1 MVVRFRNC
9 WNPDHEAMSKNYAE
23 EKQLHERNQDELA
36 RVLLCLNDTETQ
48 CVRLRASN
56 AELLAAL
63 KEVVAAVGDKTWGT
77 VFALERALPSAREA
91 IANAE
96 EGASR

>member
-1 MVVRFRNC
+1 MTDIRD
-9 WNPDHEAMSKNYAE
+9 PEYDDPALE
-23 EKQLHERNQDELA
+23 E
-36 RVLLCLNDTETQ
+36 LLNEIA
-48 CVRLRASN
+48 RLRASN
-56 AELLAAL
+56 AKLLAAL

-91 IANAE
+91 IANAK